1 MRKNAVLRMLPE
13 AARPCADGRI
23 RSVDDERGDVLMSVM
38 FLPLRLIPVPVQCV
52 VLSTVLDLFFS
63 RDKSL
68 APALEGLEGRV
79 FRIHVRDTH
88 AVLFMGFRRGHVW
101 VHPNHEGST
110 DVEIDATTAAFARL
124 CFAHEDP
131 DELVFEQVL
140 KLSGDSEA
148 MLRFK
153 KLLAQADLD
162 WERELR
168 SAFGDFFGRRVASA
182 AHALVA
188 AEKKVTEGAQQL
200 LGEKLSAMQMPN
212 GERMQAWQAGVED
225 LHRRLSRIKARVTRL
240 EHRSGGDPK

>member
-1 MRKNAVLRMLPE
+1 
-13 AARPCADGRI
+13 
-23 RSVDDERGDVLMSVM
+23 MSVM

-52 VLSTVLDLFFS
+52 VLSTVLELFFS

-68 APALEGLEGRV
+68 IPLLEAMNGKV
-79 FRIHVRDTH
+79 FRIHVRDTG
-88 AVLFMGFRRGHVW
+88 AVIFLGFKQGKSW
-101 VHPNHEGST
+101 VHSNHEGEV
-110 DVEIDATTAAFARL
+110 DVRLDATTAAFARL

-162 WERELR
+162 WEHELR
-168 SAFGDFFGRRVASA
+168 DAFGDFFGRRVASA

-188 AEKKVTEGAQQL
+188 AEKKVTAGAQQL
-200 LGEKLSAMQMPN
+200 LDEKLSQMEMPN
-212 GERMQAWQAGVED
+212 GERTQAWQAGVED
-225 LHRRLSRIKARVTRL
+225 MHRKISRLKGRVTKA
-240 EHRSGGDPK
+240 EHRAEDQDSV

>member
-1 MRKNAVLRMLPE
+1 
-13 AARPCADGRI
+13 
-23 RSVDDERGDVLMSVM
+23 MSVM

-52 VLSTVLDLFFS
+52 ILSTVLELFFS

-68 APALEGLEGRV
+68 VPLLEALNGKV
-79 FRIHVRDTH
+79 FRIHVRDTG
-88 AVLFMGFRRGHVW
+88 AVIFLGFKQGRSW
-101 VHPNHEGST
+101 VHSNHDGEV
-110 DVEIDATTAAFARL
+110 DVKLDATTAAFSRL

-153 KLLAQADLD
+153 KLLAAADLD

-168 SAFGDFFGRRVASA
+168 DAFGDFFGSRVATA

-188 AEKKVTEGAQQL
+188 AEKRVTAGAQKILEERLQ
-200 LGEKLSAMQMPN
+200 GIDMPD
-212 GERMQAWQAGVED
+212 GDRSQAWQAGVED
-225 LHRRLSRIKARVTRL
+225 LHRKISRLKGRVTKA
-240 EHRSGGDPK
+240 EHRAEDRNL

>member
-1 MRKNAVLRMLPE
+1 
-13 AARPCADGRI
+13 
-23 RSVDDERGDVLMSVM
+23 M

-63 RDKSL
+63 RDRSL
-68 APALEGLEGRV
+68 VPLLESLNGKV
-79 FRIHVRDTH
+79 FRIHVRDTN
-88 AVLFMGFRRGHVW
+88 AVIFLGFKQSRCW
-101 VHPNHEGST
+101 VHSHHEGEV
-110 DVEIDATTAAFARL
+110 DVRLDATTAAFARL

-168 SAFGDFFGRRVASA
+168 SAFGDFFGRRVAST

-188 AEKKVTEGAQQL
+188 AEKKVTAGAQQL
-200 LGEKLSAMQMPN
+200 VEERLSQMEMPN
-212 GERMQAWQAGVED
+212 GERTQAWQAGVED
-225 LHRRLSRIKARVTRL
+225 LHRKISRIKGRVTRV
-240 EHRSGGDPK
+240 EHRVEDQDSA

>member
-1 MRKNAVLRMLPE
+1 
-13 AARPCADGRI
+13 
-23 RSVDDERGDVLMSVM
+23 MSVM

-52 VLSTVLDLFFS
+52 VLSTVLELFFS

-68 APALEGLEGRV
+68 APLLEALNGKV
-79 FRIHVRDTH
+79 FRIHVRDTG
-88 AVLFMGFRRGHVW
+88 AVIFLGFRQGKPW
-101 VHPNHEGST
+101 VHSNHKGEV
-110 DVEIDATTAAFARL
+110 DVKLDATTAAFARL

-153 KLLAQADLD
+153 KLLAAADLD

-168 SAFGDFFGRRVASA
+168 DAFGDFFGRRVASA

-188 AEKKVTEGAQQL
+188 AEKKMAATAQQIFEERL
-200 LGEKLSAMQMPN
+200 KEIEMPD
-212 GERMQAWQAGVED
+212 GDRTQAWQAGVED
-225 LHRRLSRIKARVTRL
+225 LHRKISRLKGRITKV
-240 EHRSGGDPK
+240 EHRTEDLKK

>member
-1 MRKNAVLRMLPE
+1 
-13 AARPCADGRI
+13 
-23 RSVDDERGDVLMSVM
+23 MSVM

-52 VLSTVLDLFFS
+52 VLSTVLGLFFA

-68 APALEGLEGRV
+68 APALEGLSGRV
-79 FRIHVRDTH
+79 FRIHVRDTGT
-88 AVLFMGFRRGHVW
+88 VFYMGFKKGQAW
-101 VHPNHEGST
+101 VHPNHEG
-110 DVEIDATTAAFARL
+110 DIAVEIDATTAAFARL

-168 SAFGDFFGRRVASA
+168 DAFGDFFGNRVASA

-188 AEKKVTEGAQQL
+188 AEKKVAESTQKI
-200 LGEKLSAMQMPN
+200 LGEKLSGMDMPDA
-212 GERMQAWQAGVED
+212 ERTQAWQAGVED
-225 LHRRLSRIKARVTRL
+225 LHRKIGRVKARVTRI
-240 EHRSGGDPK
+240 EHRIESDDSGCKQS

>member
-1 MRKNAVLRMLPE
+1 
-13 AARPCADGRI
+13 
-23 RSVDDERGDVLMSVM
+23 MSVM

-52 VLSTVLDLFFS
+52 VLSTVLSLFFA

-68 APALEGLEGRV
+68 APALDGLNGRV
-79 FRIHVRDTH
+79 FRIHVRDTG
-88 AVLFMGFRRGHVW
+88 AVFYMGFKKGQAWAHPGHAGDV
-101 VHPNHEGST
+101 S
-110 DVEIDATTAAFARL
+110 VEIDATTAAFARL

-168 SAFGDFFGRRVASA
+168 DAFGDFFGKRVASA

-188 AEKKVTEGAQQL
+188 AEKRVTANTQRL
-200 LGEKLSAMQMPN
+200 LGEKLSGMDMPDA
-212 GERMQAWQAGVED
+212 ERTQAWQAGVED
-225 LHRRLSRIKARVTRL
+225 LHRKIGRVKGRVTRL
-240 EHRSGGDPK
+240 EHRIDAESAGRQQS